1 MHLYL
6 QKQLNVIYFTKLG
19 EVIMKLTKNQFIVA
33 ICSVAIL
40 LISLTVLLL
49 DVFVPLNFWTHPVLN
64 FLFMLSIGYGVM
76 CLVIGIVKRSSAN
89 LFLSAILLGLA
100 LLYAFTNLIGK
111 FWVAIIIDI
120 VVFAI
125 IFIAIF
131 MLGAN
136 KTESIALNEAED
148 YKNYKERQKEKAEE
162 EKNKEE
168 EKLPEIKS
176 FK

>member
-1 MHLYL
+1 
-6 QKQLNVIYFTKLG
+6 
-19 EVIMKLTKNQFIVA
+19 MKLTKNQLTVA

-49 DVFVPLNFWTHPVLN
+49 DVFVPLNFWTHPALN
-64 FLFMLSIGYGVM
+64 FLFVLFLGYGITA
-76 CLVIGIVKRSSAN
+76 LVVGIVKRSSPYM
-89 LFLSAILLGLA
+89 FLSALLLGLA
-100 LLYAFTNLIGK
+100 LLYAFTNLLGK
-111 FWVAIIIDI
+111 FWVALIIAVVI
-120 VVFAI
+120 VAI
-125 IFIAIF
+125 IAIMSF

-136 KTESIALNEAED
+136 KTETIALNEKEG
-148 YKNYKERQKEKAEE
+148 YKNYQERQQEKLEQ